1 MHLVRLSVDLS
12 KAWPMEM
19 DLEQPDFWVEQSP
32 ETIRVVHG
40 VLVLSEAL
48 VLEGTLERVVRIPHQ
63 TALYGQVVRLQHQTA
78 LHGQVAQNIAFFE
91 NRACTGV
98 QELWITFLDLWH
110 FAKKPLTPPS

>member
-78 LHGQVAQNIAFFE
+78 LHGQV
-91 NRACTGV
+91 V
-98 QELWITFLDLWH
+98 
-110 FAKKPLTPPS
+110 